1 MIRSVVLMISSLLL
15 VLGPARA
22 EEGATVQP
30 GATVQQGMVARWDA
44 FPAEECGIYGI
55 RYPAVEGVCYYP
67 VDLAEDTGRHEI
79 ALWLADGTRHLGY
92 LEVVEG
98 RFADV
103 VIELPE
109 DKWNKFVSVSKE
121 NLEQVW
127 ENQEAL
133 NKVFAL
139 DLAAPEFTLP
149 LDRPA
154 GSVPAGEDDFGS
166 MREFTASSAQKPTA
180 NQHKS
185 RHSGRDSPVAAG
197 SVLHAPADGVVSLA
211 EGQFFPGNAVYIN
224 HGGGLISMFFH
235 LDEIRAVT
243 GQPIKRGDPLGTVGD
258 TGRTTGPHL
267 HIGVRWLNK
276 RIDPALLFDDPVKLA
291 RVTASGGTENEA
303 GGEEPLE
310 TGEEAGGDEPLETGE
325 MVGGRD

>member
-1 MIRSVVLMISSLLL
+1 MNRSVIFMFSTLLVLL
-15 VLGPARA
+15 VLGPAHA
-22 EEGATVQP
+22 EQ

-44 FPAEECGIYGI
+44 FPADQCGIYGI

-92 LEVVEG
+92 LDVVEG
-98 RFADV
+98 KFADV

-109 DKWNKFVSVSKE
+109 DTWNKFVNVSE
-121 NLEQVW
+121 EDLERAW

-139 DLAAPEFTLP
+139 DVAAPQFTLP
-149 LDRPA
+149 LERPV
-154 GSVPAGEDDFGS
+154 GSLPASEDDFGS

-180 NQHKS
+180 SQQKS
-185 RHSGRDSPVAAG
+185 RHSGRDYPVAAG

-211 EGQFFPGNAVYIN
+211 EGQFFPGNAVFIN

-235 LDEIRAVT
+235 LDEIRAVA

-258 TGRTTGPHL
+258 TGRATGPHL
-267 HIGVRWLNK
+267 HIGVRWLNR
-276 RIDPALLFDDPVKLA
+276 RIDPALLFDDPAKLA
-291 RVTASGGTENEA
+291 RVTASGGTENQA
-303 GGEEPLE
+303 GQ
-310 TGEEAGGDEPLETGE
+310 DEPLETDQMLDGS
-325 MVGGRD
+325 D

>member
-1 MIRSVVLMISSLLL
+1 MIRSVILMISTLLL

-22 EEGATVQP
+22 EEPARAEQ

-44 FPAEECGIYGI
+44 FPADECGIYGI
-55 RYPAVEGVCYYP
+55 RFPAVEGVCYYP

-92 LEVVEG
+92 LDVVEG
-98 RFADV
+98 KFADV

-121 NLEQVW
+121 DLEQVW

-139 DLAAPEFTLP
+139 DLAAPQFTLP
-149 LDRPA
+149 LERPA
-154 GSVPAGEDDFGS
+154 GSLPAGGEDDFGS
-166 MREFTASSAQKPTA
+166 MREFTASSDLKPTA
-180 NQHKS
+180 NQQKS
-185 RHSGRDSPVAAG
+185 RHSGRDYPVAAG

-211 EGQFFPGNAVYIN
+211 EGQFFPGNAVFIN

-258 TGRTTGPHL
+258 TGRATGPHL

-291 RVTASGGTENEA
+291 RVTASGGTENQA
-303 GGEEPLE
+303 GE
-310 TGEEAGGDEPLETGE
+310 DEPLETDQKLDGS
-325 MVGGRD
+325 D